1 MLQYAKIKDARL
13 RDGKSEIV
21 VISEDSRLY
30 EYIISKRV
38 KDTELRLDDGRR
50 ITALQRRKAYATIR
64 DIALHTGYLPE
75 EAKEVMKYHYIVK
88 TGREYFSFSDCS
100 IETARIFI
108 NVLIDYALREGIQVQ
123 GNLID
128 NTDDIHAYLACCVI
142 HKKCCICGNTG
153 EIHHEDTIGMGADRE
168 EVDDSDKKII
178 CLCRKHHTL
187 AHSLGKE
194 RFFNMYHV
202 YGIVKKTV
210 PLIYQKMYE
219 EIR

>member
-1 MLQYAKIKDARL
+1 MLQYVNIEDARL
-13 RDGKSEIV
+13 RNGMSEIIV
-21 VISEDSRLY
+21 TSEDTKLY
-30 EYIISKRV
+30 EYIMSKRV
-38 KDTELRLDDGRR
+38 RDAEIRLDDGRR

-64 DIALHTGYLPE
+64 DIALHTGYMPE

-88 TGREYFSFSDCS
+88 TGRDYFSFADCS

-128 NTDDIHAYLACCVI
+128 NTDDIHAYLACCIV
-142 HKKCCICGNTG
+142 HKKCCICGQDA
-153 EIHHEDTIGMGADRE
+153 EIHHEDTIGMGADRTE
-168 EVDDSDKKII
+168 TDDSEKKII
-178 CLCRKHHTL
+178 CLCRKHHTM

-194 RFFNMYHV
+194 RFFKMYHV

-210 PLIYQKMYE
+210 SLIYQKMYE

>member
-13 RDGKSEIV
+13 KNGISEV
-21 VISEDSRLY
+21 VITSEDPNLY
-30 EYIISKRV
+30 NYIMSKRV
-38 KDTELRLDDGRR
+38 KDAELRLDDGRR

-64 DIALHTGYLPE
+64 DIAWHTGYAPE
-75 EAKEVMKYHYIVK
+75 EAKQVMKYTYIVK
-88 TGREYFSFSDCS
+88 TGREDFSLSDCS
-100 IETARIFI
+100 VETARIFI

-128 NTDDIHAYLACCVI
+128 NADDIHAYLACCIV
-142 HKKCCICGNTG
+142 HKKCCICGTAG
-153 EIHHEDTIGMGADRE
+153 ETHHEDAIGMGADRT
-168 EVDDSDKKII
+168 EVDDSEKKII

-187 AHSLGKE
+187 AHSLGRE
-194 RFFNMYHV
+194 RFCKMYHV
-202 YGIVKKTV
+202 YGIVKKSV

>member
-1 MLQYAKIKDARL
+1 MLQYVNIEDARL
-13 RDGKSEIV
+13 RNGMSEIIV
-21 VISEDSRLY
+21 TSKDTKLY
-30 EYIISKRV
+30 EYIMSKRV
-38 KDTELRLDDGRR
+38 RDGEIRLDDGRR

-64 DIALHTGYLPE
+64 DIALHTGYMPE

-88 TGREYFSFSDCS
+88 TGRDYFSFADCS

-128 NTDDIHAYLACCVI
+128 NTDDIHAYLACCIV
-142 HKKCCICGNTG
+142 HKKCCICGQAG
-153 EIHHEDTIGMGADRE
+153 EIHHEDTIGMGADRTE
-168 EVDDSDKKII
+168 TDDSEKKII
-178 CLCRKHHTL
+178 CLCRKHHTM

-194 RFFNMYHV
+194 RFFKMYHV

-210 PLIYQKMYE
+210 SLIYQKMYE

>member
-1 MLQYAKIKDARL
+1 MLQYVNIEDARL
-13 RDGKSEIV
+13 RNGMSEIIV
-21 VISEDSRLY
+21 TSEDTKLY
-30 EYIISKRV
+30 EYIMSKRV
-38 KDTELRLDDGRR
+38 RDAEIRLDDGRR

-64 DIALHTGYLPE
+64 DIALHTGYMPE

-88 TGREYFSFSDCS
+88 TGRDYFSFADCS

-108 NVLIDYALREGIQVQ
+108 NVLIDYALREGIQVH

-128 NTDDIHAYLACCVI
+128 NTDDIHAYLACCIV
-142 HKKCCICGNTG
+142 HKKCCICGQAG
-153 EIHHEDTIGMGADRE
+153 EIHHEDTIGMGADRTE
-168 EVDDSDKKII
+168 TDDSEKKII
-178 CLCRKHHTL
+178 CLCRKHHTM

-194 RFFNMYHV
+194 RFFKMYHV

-210 PLIYQKMYE
+210 SLIYQKMYE

>member
-1 MLQYAKIKDARL
+1 MLQYAKIKDVRL
-13 RDGKSEIV
+13 KNGQSEV
-21 VISEDSRLY
+21 VLTSKDADLY
-30 EYIISKRV
+30 NYITSKRV

-64 DIALHTGYLPE
+64 DIALHTGYMPE
-75 EAKEVMKYHYIVK
+75 EAKEVMKYYYIVK
-88 TGREYFSFSDCS
+88 TGRDYFSFSDCS

-128 NTDDIHAYLACCVI
+128 NADDIHAYLACCIV
-142 HKKCCICGNTG
+142 HKKCCICGLSG
-153 EIHHEDTIGMGADRE
+153 EIHHEDAIGMGADRTE
-168 EVDDSDKKII
+168 LDDSEKRII

-194 RFFNMYHV
+194 RFFKMYHV
-202 YGIVKKTV
+202 YGIVKKSV
-210 PLIYQKMYE
+210 HLIYQKMYE

>member
-1 MLQYAKIKDARL
+1 MLQYVNIEDARL
-13 RDGKSEIV
+13 RSGMSEIIV
-21 VISEDSRLY
+21 TSEDTKLY
-30 EYIISKRV
+30 EYIMSKRV
-38 KDTELRLDDGRR
+38 RDAEIRLDDGRR

-64 DIALHTGYLPE
+64 DIALHTGYMPE

-88 TGREYFSFSDCS
+88 TGRDYFSFADCS

-128 NTDDIHAYLACCVI
+128 NTDDIHAYLACCIV
-142 HKKCCICGNTG
+142 HKKCCICGQDA
-153 EIHHEDTIGMGADRE
+153 EIHHEDTIGMGADRTE
-168 EVDDSDKKII
+168 TDDSEKKII
-178 CLCRKHHTL
+178 CLCRKHHTM

-194 RFFNMYHV
+194 RFFKMYHV

-210 PLIYQKMYE
+210 SLIYQKMYE

>member
-1 MLQYAKIKDARL
+1 MLQYVNIEGARL
-13 RDGKSEIV
+13 RNGMSEIIV
-21 VISEDSRLY
+21 TSEDTKLY
-30 EYIISKRV
+30 EYIMSRRV
-38 KDTELRLDDGRR
+38 RDAEIRLDDGRR

-64 DIALHTGYLPE
+64 DIALHTGYMPE

-88 TGREYFSFSDCS
+88 TGRDYFSFADCS

-128 NTDDIHAYLACCVI
+128 NTDDIHAYLACCIV
-142 HKKCCICGNTG
+142 HKKCCICGQAG
-153 EIHHEDTIGMGADRE
+153 EIHHEDTIGMGADRTE
-168 EVDDSDKKII
+168 TDDSEKKII
-178 CLCRKHHTL
+178 CLCRKHHTM

-194 RFFNMYHV
+194 RFFKMYHV

-210 PLIYQKMYE
+210 SLIYQKMYE

>member
-1 MLQYAKIKDARL
+1 MLQYVNIEDARL
-13 RDGKSEIV
+13 RNGMSEIIV
-21 VISEDSRLY
+21 TSEDPKLY
-30 EYIISKRV
+30 EYIMSKRV
-38 KDTELRLDDGRR
+38 RDAEIRLDDGRR

-64 DIALHTGYLPE
+64 DIALHTGYMPE

-88 TGREYFSFSDCS
+88 TGRDYFSFADCS

-128 NTDDIHAYLACCVI
+128 NTDDIHAYLACCIV
-142 HKKCCICGNTG
+142 HKKCCICGQAG
-153 EIHHEDTIGMGADRE
+153 EIHHEDTIGMGADRTE
-168 EVDDSDKKII
+168 TDDSEKKII
-178 CLCRKHHTL
+178 CLCRKHHTM
-187 AHSLGKE
+187 AHSLSKE
-194 RFFNMYHV
+194 RFFKMYHV

-210 PLIYQKMYE
+210 SLIYQKMYE

>member
-1 MLQYAKIKDARL
+1 MLQYVNIEDARL
-13 RDGKSEIV
+13 RNGMSEIIV
-21 VISEDSRLY
+21 TSEDTKLY
-30 EYIISKRV
+30 EYIMSKRV
-38 KDTELRLDDGRR
+38 RDAEIRLDDGRR

-64 DIALHTGYLPE
+64 DIALHTGYMPE

-88 TGREYFSFSDCS
+88 TGRDYFSFADCS

-128 NTDDIHAYLACCVI
+128 NTDDIHAYLACCIV
-142 HKKCCICGNTG
+142 HKKCCICGQAG
-153 EIHHEDTIGMGADRE
+153 EIHHEDTIGMGADRTE
-168 EVDDSDKKII
+168 TDDSEKKII
-178 CLCRKHHTL
+178 CLCRKHHTM

-194 RFFNMYHV
+194 RFFKVYHV

-210 PLIYQKMYE
+210 SLIYQKMYE

>member
-1 MLQYAKIKDARL
+1 MLQYAKIKDVRL
-13 RDGKSEIV
+13 KNGQSEV
-21 VISEDSRLY
+21 VLTSEDADLY
-30 EYIISKRV
+30 NYITSKRV

-64 DIALHTGYLPE
+64 DIALHTGYMPE
-75 EAKEVMKYHYIVK
+75 EAKEVMKYYYIVK
-88 TGREYFSFSDCS
+88 TGRDYFSFSDCS

-128 NTDDIHAYLACCVI
+128 NADDIHAYLACCIV
-142 HKKCCICGNTG
+142 HKKCCICGLSG
-153 EIHHEDTIGMGADRE
+153 EIHHEDAIGMGADRT
-168 EVDDSDKKII
+168 EVDDSEKRIV

-194 RFFNMYHV
+194 RFFKMYHV
-202 YGIVKKTV
+202 YGIVKKSV
-210 PLIYQKMYE
+210 HSIYQKMYE

>member
-1 MLQYAKIKDARL
+1 MLQYGKIKDVRIVN
-13 RDGKSEIV
+13 GQSELIV
-21 VISEDSRLY
+21 QSDDQHLY
-30 EYIISKRV
+30 EYISKKRV
-38 KDTELRLDDGRR
+38 KDVELRLDDGRR
-50 ITALQRRKAYATIR
+50 VTALQRRKAYATIR
-64 DIALHTGYLPE
+64 DIALHTGYMPE
-75 EAKEVMKYHYIVK
+75 EAKEVMKYHYVVT
-88 TGREYFSFSDCS
+88 TGRDYFSLSDCS

-128 NTDDIHAYLACCVI
+128 HTDDIHAYLACCLTY
-142 HKKCCICGNTG
+142 KRCCICGQSG
-153 EIHHEDTIGMGADRE
+153 EVHHEDAIGMGADRE
-168 EVDDSDKKII
+168 ETDDSEKKVL

-187 AHSLGKE
+187 AHSLGKD
-194 RFFNMYHV
+194 RFFHMYHV

>member
-1 MLQYAKIKDARL
+1 MLQYVNIEDARL
-13 RDGKSEIV
+13 RNGMSEIIV
-21 VISEDSRLY
+21 TSEDPKLY
-30 EYIISKRV
+30 EYIMSKRV
-38 KDTELRLDDGRR
+38 RDAEIRLDDGRR

-64 DIALHTGYLPE
+64 DIALHTGYMPE

-88 TGREYFSFSDCS
+88 TGRDYFSFADCS

-128 NTDDIHAYLACCVI
+128 NTDDIHAYLACCIV
-142 HKKCCICGNTG
+142 HKKCCICGQAG
-153 EIHHEDTIGMGADRE
+153 EIHHEDTIGMGADRTE
-168 EVDDSDKKII
+168 TDDSEKKII
-178 CLCRKHHTL
+178 CLCRKHHTM
-187 AHSLGKE
+187 AHSFGKE
-194 RFFNMYHV
+194 RFFKMYHV

-210 PLIYQKMYE
+210 SLIYQKMYE

>member
-1 MLQYAKIKDARL
+1 MLQYVNIEDARL
-13 RDGKSEIV
+13 RNGMSEIIV
-21 VISEDSRLY
+21 TSEDPKLY
-30 EYIISKRV
+30 EYIMSKRV
-38 KDTELRLDDGRR
+38 RDAEIRLDDGRR

-64 DIALHTGYLPE
+64 DIALHTGYMPE

-88 TGREYFSFSDCS
+88 TGRDYFSFADCS

-128 NTDDIHAYLACCVI
+128 NTDDIHAYLACCIV
-142 HKKCCICGNTG
+142 HKKCCICGQAG
-153 EIHHEDTIGMGADRE
+153 EIHHEDTIGMGADRTE
-168 EVDDSDKKII
+168 TDDSEKKII
-178 CLCRKHHTL
+178 CLCRKHHTM

-194 RFFNMYHV
+194 RFFKMYHV

-210 PLIYQKMYE
+210 SLIYQRMYE

>member
-1 MLQYAKIKDARL
+1 MLQYAKIKDVRL
-13 RDGKSEIV
+13 KNGQSEV
-21 VISEDSRLY
+21 VLTSEDADLY
-30 EYIISKRV
+30 NYITSKRV

-64 DIALHTGYLPE
+64 DIALHTGYMPE
-75 EAKEVMKYHYIVK
+75 EAKEVMKYYYIVK
-88 TGREYFSFSDCS
+88 TGRDYFSFSDCS

-128 NTDDIHAYLACCVI
+128 NADDIHAYLACCIV
-142 HKKCCICGNTG
+142 HKKCCICGLSG
-153 EIHHEDTIGMGADRE
+153 EIHHEDAIGMGADRT
-168 EVDDSDKKII
+168 EVDDSEKRIV

-194 RFFNMYHV
+194 RFFKMYHV
-202 YGIVKKTV
+202 LGIVKKSV
-210 PLIYQKMYE
+210 HLIYQKMYE